1 MKLKYLNK
9 LSEKEL
15 NKIANELDFYFYEN
29 GLFKGSST
37 YVVEERVEFAS
48 WNQDYSSKED
58 YEYNTMEINDFEILD
73 LDHNFEYQREKQ
85 LKFETIMKQKFK
97 NTNYEK
103 DAKDY
108 FVKKRIDQIEKNKQQ
123 IKELE
128 NQNKELEDETEIEN

>member
-15 NKIANELDFYFYEN
+15 NKIANKLDFYFYEKA
-29 GLFKGSST
+29 FAKGSST
-37 YVVEERVEFAS
+37 YVVEERVEFTS

-58 YEYNTMEINDFEILD
+58 YEYDTMEINDFEILD
-73 LDHNFEYQREKQ
+73 LDYNFEYQREKQ
-85 LKFETIMKQKFK
+85 LKFETIMKEKFK

-108 FVKKRIDQIEKNKQQ
+108 FVKKRIQEIEKNKQQ
-123 IKELE
+123 IKEIE
-128 NQNKELEDETEIEN
+128 EKNKALEDELNNQK